1 MAFLHGKATAVL
13 GDTVAL
19 TGYLNQTQISKKVQ
33 TVHVTT
39 YGNDDKKF
47 IAGLGEGTVAFQG
60 LFDATAGASD
70 DTFYGEAGAAAGMV
84 VSVGHGGFTIGN
96 RVTMCQAREGSYN
109 IQNPVNDAVRL
120 SASFT
125 CDSGINNGF
134 ALHDLTAE
142 TTTGDYAGVDDLGTV
157 GTTAFGGV
165 GHLHTTAWTGTSM
178 TVKIQDSSD
187 GAGWADLLTF
197 TQVTGVTQERATV
210 TGTVER
216 HLRAQISAATI
227 TSATFVVCFARNYL

>member
-13 GDTVAL
+13 GDQVAL

-39 YGNDDKKF
+39 YGNDDKEF

-60 LFDATAGASD
+60 LFDAGANASD
-70 DTFYGEAGAAAGMV
+70 VTFYNEAQAAAGMV
-84 VSVGHGGFTIGN
+84 VSVGHGGLTIGN

-109 IQNPVNDAVRL
+109 IQSPVNDAVRL

-134 ALHDLTAE
+134 SLHDLEAE
-142 TTTGDYAGVDDLGTV
+142 TGTGDYAGVDDLGTP

-165 GHLHTTAWTGTSM
+165 GHIHVTAWTGTDM

-187 GAGWADLLTF
+187 GAGWGDLLTF
-197 TQVTGVTQERATV
+197 TQVTGTTQERKTV
-210 TGTVER
+210 SGTIER

-227 TSATFVVCFARNYL
+227 TSATFAVCFARNYV